1 MENNNPKSEG
11 YEDDNE
17 SNKDPIIGKKFFKV

>member
-17 SNKDPIIGKKFFKV
+17 SNKDPIIGKNFFKV